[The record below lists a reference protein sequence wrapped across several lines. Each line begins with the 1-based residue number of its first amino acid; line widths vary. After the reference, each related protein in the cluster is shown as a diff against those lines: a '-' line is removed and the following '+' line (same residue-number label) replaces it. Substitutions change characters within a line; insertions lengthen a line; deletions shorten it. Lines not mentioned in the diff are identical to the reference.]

1 MMSSAALAG
10 TTRKLRWLAL
20 VSYVLLLAWVIIW
33 QSMLTT
39 TYSYSAIFILLL
51 YAGPLLLPAKGMLTA
66 NPYTHA
72 WANFITLFYLIH
84 GITVAYAVPAERLYA
99 IIEIL
104 LASGMFTGC
113 SMFAR
118 FRGRELGL
126 GLKKAKKLP

>member
-1 MMSSAALAG
+1 MPFTTLG
-10 TTRKLRWLAL
+10 ETTRKLRWLAL
-20 VSYVLLLAWVIIW
+20 VSYVLLFGWVIIW
-33 QSMLTT
+33 QSMLST
-39 TYSYSAIFILLL
+39 TYSYSALFILLL
-51 YAGPLLLPAKGMLTA
+51 YAGPLLLPVKGMLSA
-66 NPYTHA
+66 DPYTHA

-118 FRGRELGL
+118 LRGRELGL
-126 GLKKAKKLP
+126 GLKKDKTPQ